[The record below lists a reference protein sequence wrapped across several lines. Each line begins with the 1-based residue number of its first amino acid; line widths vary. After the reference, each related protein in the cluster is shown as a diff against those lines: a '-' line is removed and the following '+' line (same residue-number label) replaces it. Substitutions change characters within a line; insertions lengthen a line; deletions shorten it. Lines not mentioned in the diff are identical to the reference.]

1 MRMPHQGPKQG
12 PPPDQEYQEPGAP
25 GDDPQAPGE
34 EGNQG
39 EPPVMN
45 PAYANQPPMPPGP
58 SPQKSGWGAMPYGGN
73 MAGGPSNINPY
84 PTQILLPKQ
93 QRLQQQQQQQQQDG
107 KKKGKKKKNNN
118 AQPQVAGPSGF
129 SLINPVLNLISLPP
143 PPPPPLPENIPTPPS
158 PRASKS
164 EPVKKSGEKKS
175 AASAGLG
182 AMSESWPPSLQ

>member
-73 MAGGPSNINPY
+73 MAGGPS
-84 PTQILLPKQ
+84 TATTAAATRRKKERQEEKEQ
-93 QRLQQQQQQQQQDG
+93 QRTAPGCRTLRLFPDQSSFKLD
-107 KKKGKKKKNNN
+107 
-118 AQPQVAGPSGF
+118 
-129 SLINPVLNLISLPP
+129 L
-143 PPPPPLPENIPTPPS
+143 
-158 PRASKS
+158 
-164 EPVKKSGEKKS
+164 S
-175 AASAGLG
+175 AAATATTTSGKHPDAAVTSGLEIG
-182 AMSESWPPSLQ
+182 AR